1 MNKINNKIAWGLAMG
16 TFAVTIAGAFNGT
29 AILGLASITVGA
41 LALVTA
47 LSARQQMEKKKL
59 NPELAVKLI

>member
-1 MNKINNKIAWGLAMG
+1 MG